1 MQFSFRIFVVFVGYA
16 LCEINFNE
24 DNSVEYDSSVE
35 YNQNIDYDSE
45 YNLTGFN
52 FTGFNFT
59 GFNFTVNPDY
69 NFIEGNVELEY
80 AWTNCHF
87 DIGGVTYYDSS
98 DVAFKEGSIHFV
110 EEELTEE
117 EKFYIKNNN
126 RPFAIDGGYTEL
138 GYFITIPRTEPGI
151 PSTVNVI
158 DESEVFISPDF
169 KPFDNKQGNKLVSV
183 YKTFYDFCRRLW
195 MVDTGLIDIPGA
207 QKQVKHPSLA
217 AYREGTDHLIFSFD
231 ISPAVLINGTATEGL
246 MILGVDTG
254 RSECNDT
261 FVYITDQATDGII
274 VFSLEDTAFTR
285 LNVTDLNHFPTDSHH
300 FEFPRVPINFI
311 KYTLT
316 SNLTTGRER
325 LKSFTDIMMST
336 RGSEAANLWE
346 SELEDLDIDLLEKR
360 KFLFSLSVNNH
371 NLVFVN
377 KARDGVLCW
386 NLAAEMKTENVY
398 EVAKLNFTS
407 SLYISDVLVVGN
419 TLKILLNRK
428 LNSSQYQDPDEW
440 NHYMYTMDFDSAIED
455 TACFL
460 NKDYFNLYRRYFT

>member
-1 MQFSFRIFVVFVGYA
+1 MLIFFRIFVVFVGYA
-16 LCEINFNE
+16 LCEINVYE
-24 DNSVEYDSSVE
+24 DNSVEYGSSVE
-35 YNQNIDYDSE
+35 HNQDIDYDSE
-45 YNLTGFN
+45 YNSTGLN
-52 FTGFNFT
+52 FMEIF
-59 GFNFTVNPDY
+59 DY
-69 NFIEGNVELEY
+69 NFIEGNVELKY
-80 AWTNCHF
+80 AWTNCYF
-87 DIGGVTYYDSS
+87 DIGGVKYYGNS

-126 RPFAIDGGYTEL
+126 RPFAIDGGYIGL
-138 GYFITIPRTEPGI
+138 GYFITIPRTKPGI
-151 PSTVNVI
+151 PSTINVI
-158 DESEVFISPDF
+158 GRDKEIFVSPDF
-169 KPFDNKQGNKLVSV
+169 KPFDNKQVDKLVSV
-183 YKTFYDFCRRLW
+183 YKTFYDFCQRLW

-207 QKQVKHPSLA
+207 RKQVKHPSLA
-217 AYREGTDHLIFSFD
+217 AYRRGTDHLIFSFD

-246 MILGVDTG
+246 MILGVDTSRG
-254 RSECNDT
+254 KCNDT

-311 KYTLT
+311 KYTLA

-346 SELEDLDIDLLEKR
+346 SELENLDIDLFEKR
-360 KFLFSLSVNNH
+360 KFLFSLSMITNN
-371 NLVFVN
+371 LIFIN

-386 NLAAEMKTENVY
+386 NLDTEMIPENVH
-398 EVAKLNFTS
+398 EVAKLNITS
-407 SLYISDVLVVGN
+407 SLYISDVLVVGYRLN
-419 TLKILLNRK
+419 ILLNRK
-428 LNSSQYQDPDEW
+428 LSSSQYQDPDEW
-440 NHYMYTMDFDSAIED
+440 NYYLYSMDFDSAIED

-460 NKDYFNLYRRYFT
+460 KKDYFNLYRRYYV

>member
-1 MQFSFRIFVVFVGYA
+1 MLNFFRIFVVFVGYA
-16 LCEINFNE
+16 LCEINFYE

-35 YNQNIDYDSE
+35 YNQDIDYDSE
-45 YNLTGFN
+45 YTLTGFN
-52 FTGFNFT
+52 FTGLNFT
-59 GFNFTVNPDY
+59 ENFDY
-69 NFIEGNVELEY
+69 NFIERNVELQY
-80 AWTNCHF
+80 AWTTCHF
-87 DIGGVTYYDSS
+87 DIGGVKYYDSS
-98 DVAFKEGSIHFV
+98 DVEFKEGTFHFV

-126 RPFAIDGGYTEL
+126 RPFAIDGGYTGL
-138 GYFITIPRTEPGI
+138 GYIITIPRTEPGI
-151 PSTVNVI
+151 PSTINVI
-158 DESEVFISPDF
+158 DESEVYISPDF
-169 KPFDNKQGNKLVSV
+169 KPFHNKQGNKLVSV
-183 YKTFYDFCRRLW
+183 YKTFYDFCQRLW

-207 QKQVKHPSLA
+207 RKQVKHPSLA

-246 MILGVDTG
+246 MILGVDVG
-254 RSECNDT
+254 RGKCNDT

-274 VFSLEDTAFTR
+274 VFSLEDAAFTR
-285 LNVTDLNHFPTDSHH
+285 LNVTDLNHFPTDSPH

-311 KYTLT
+311 KYILT

-336 RGSEAANLWE
+336 RGSEAANSWE
-346 SELEDLDIDLLEKR
+346 SELENLDIDLLEKR
-360 KFLFSLSVNNH
+360 KFLFSLSINTN
-371 NLVFVN
+371 NLVFIN
-377 KARDGVLCW
+377 KARDGVLSW
-386 NLAAEMKTENVY
+386 NLETEMIPENVCD
-398 EVAKLNFTS
+398 VAKLNSTS

-440 NHYMYTMDFDSAIED
+440 NYYMYTMYFDSVIKD

-460 NKDYFNLYRRYFT
+460 NKDYIRLYHGYYT